1 MLVRYRPFRAMRRRD
16 EYLPSLWNHDF
27 LGDFLENFRDLNK
40 KTEEPKIEVKE
51 DENNY
56 LVRGEFPGYG
66 KDEVKAEI
74 VDGVLKLHAEHK
86 DEKWDQDEE
95 DGWRSIET
103 QSGSYTRSFALPEDV
118 MEEKVKATMKDG
130 VLRITLPRAPKKG
143 KEVKEIEI
151 H

>member
-27 LGDFLENFRDLNK
+27 LGDFLENFRDVNK

-74 VDGVLKLHAEHK
+74 VDGVLKLLAEHK

-95 DGWRSIET
+95 EGWRSIET

-118 MEEKVKATMKDG
+118 MEEKVNATMKDG

-143 KEVKEIEI
+143 KETKEIEI

>member
-16 EYLPSLWNHDF
+16 EYLPNLWNHDF
-27 LGDFLENFRDLNK
+27 LGDFFENFRDLK
-40 KTEEPKIEVKE
+40 KMEEPKIEVKE
-51 DENNY
+51 NDKNY

-74 VDGVLKLHAEHK
+74 VDGVLKLHAERK
-86 DEKWDQDEE
+86 DEKWDQSEE
-95 DGWRSIET
+95 EGWRSIET

-118 MEEKVKATMKDG
+118 EEDKVKAKMKDG

-143 KEVKEIEI
+143 KEAKEIAI

>member
-27 LGDFLENFRDLNK
+27 LGDFLENFRDVNK

-74 VDGVLKLHAEHK
+74 VDGVLKLLAEHK
-86 DEKWDQDEE
+86 DEKWDQDEQE
-95 DGWRSIET
+95 GWRSIET

-118 MEEKVKATMKDG
+118 MEEKVNATMKDG

-143 KEVKEIEI
+143 KETKEIEI